1 MSEITA
7 LLGAG
12 VQRKASDT
20 FIIAGLPVSY
30 KIEGEILP
38 IDTERIMPDRSNE
51 LISALYAL
59 AGRDMNRLFQ
69 TGDDDFSISIKD
81 LSRFRVCAYRQRG
94 SLAAVIRTIAFGIPS
109 HEKLGIPE
117 EVMRIADKTQGLVL
131 ITGPAGS
138 GKSTTQACIVDR
150 INRTR
155 NAHIITIEDPIEYLH
170 RNDRGVI
177 TQREVGSDTESYV
190 AALRASLR
198 QAPNV
203 ILLGEMRDLETI
215 KTAMTAAE
223 TGHLVISTLHTI
235 GAVNSID
242 RIIDVFPPDQQQ
254 QIRIQL
260 SMALESVV
268 TQRLISGSSGEQIPV
283 FEIMHLNPAIRNMIR
298 DEKIHQIDSVIAT
311 STQEGMRTMDS
322 SLLAE
327 YRAGRITEQSALG
340 FASNVEQMQRR
351 LKG

>member
-7 LLGAG
+7 LLAAG
-12 VQRKASDT
+12 VRRQASDT

-38 IDTERIMPDRSNE
+38 IDAERIMPDRSNE

-59 AGRDMNRLFQ
+59 AGRDMNRLYE
-69 TGDDDFSISIKD
+69 TGDDDFSVSIKD

-94 SLAAVIRTIAFGIPS
+94 SLAAVIRTIAFGIPNY
-109 HEKLGIPE
+109 EQLGIPD
-117 EVMRIADKTQGLVL
+117 EVMRIAEKTQGLVL

-170 RNDRGVI
+170 RNDHSVI

-260 SMALESVV
+260 SMVLESVV
-268 TQRLISGSSGEQIPV
+268 TQRLIPGIDGEQIPV

-311 STQEGMRTMDS
+311 GAQEGMRTMDA

-327 YRAGRITEQSALG
+327 YRAGRITEQTALC
-340 FASNVEQMQRR
+340 FASNEEQMQRR